1 MLRDSPGIF
10 PASGTPHP
18 QPATA
23 HLAQRHSEG
32 KFSAQCVSNKNIHSG
47 RVKLV
52 KLQQMRNTSV
62 GQKVYAPADVK
73 RIEDYNKNVTSLKT
87 LEGFASAD
95 MIEACDTVSLFSYK

>member
-1 MLRDSPGIF
+1 MR
-10 PASGTPHP
+10 TCCE
-18 QPATA
+18 T
-23 HLAQRHSEG
+23 HLGFSRHQGHLTLNLQRHTWHSEG

-47 RVKLV
+47 RLKLV
-52 KLQQMRNTSV
+52 KHQQMRNTSV

-73 RIEDYNKNVTSLKT
+73 RIQEYNKNVTSLKT